1 MDLHIKDKVALVTGG
16 SRGLGR
22 AICMGLAA
30 EGVKVAVN
38 YQSNT
43 AKAEQVV
50 EEIKTKYKT
59 EVISVQADV
68 SKSGQVRQMFEQNEK
83 TLGPL
88 DILVNNAGIWPTS
101 YVKDMSEEQW
111 DSTID
116 INMKGPFLT
125 CRRAVQKWLET
136 GRTGRIVNI
145 SSQAAF
151 YGSTTGHAHYAAS
164 KAGLVTFTK
173 SLAREV
179 AAKGI
184 YVNAV
189 SPGFMSTEMSR
200 DEFGKNKEQY
210 LKRIP
215 LGRIA
220 EPAEIANMVVFLAS
234 DRAGYITGATM
245 DVNGGM
251 LMR

>member
-1 MDLHIKDKVALVTGG
+1 MDLHTKDKVALVTGG

-38 YQSNT
+38 YHSST
-43 AKAEQVV
+43 TKAEQVV
-50 EEIKTKYKT
+50 EEIKAKYKT
-59 EVISVQADV
+59 EAIAVQADV
-68 SKSGQVRQMFEQNEK
+68 SKPEQVRQMFEQTEE

-88 DILVNNAGIWPTS
+88 DILVNNAGTWPTA
-101 YVKDMSEEQW
+101 YVTDMSEEQW
-111 DSTID
+111 DTTVD

-136 GRTGRIVNI
+136 KKTGRIVNI

-151 YGSTTGHAHYAAS
+151 YGSTTGHSHYAAS

-179 AAKGI
+179 ATKGI
-184 YVNAV
+184 CVNAV
-189 SPGFMSTEMSR
+189 SPGFMATDMSR
-200 DEFGKNKEQY
+200 DEFRKHKKQY

-220 EPAEIANMVVFLAS
+220 EPEEVANMVVFLAS

>member
-1 MDLHIKDKVALVTGG
+1 MH
-16 SRGLGR
+16 
-22 AICMGLAA
+22 LAA
-30 EGVKVAVN
+30 EGAKVAVN
-38 YQSNT
+38 YHSNAT
-43 AKAEQVV
+43 KGRQVV
-50 EEIKTKYKT
+50 DEVEKEYKT

-68 SKSGQVRQMFEQNEK
+68 SKSEQVRQMFEQTEEN
-83 TLGPL
+83 LGPL
-88 DILVNNAGIWPTS
+88 DILVNNAGIWPTA
-101 YVKDMSEEQW
+101 YVADMPEEQW

-125 CRRAVQKWLET
+125 CRWAVQQWLKT

-145 SSQAAF
+145 SSQAAS

-179 AAKGI
+179 AANGI
-184 YVNAV
+184 CVNAV
-189 SPGFMSTEMSR
+189 SPGFMATEMAEDDFR
-200 DEFGKNKEQY
+200 KNKEQY

-220 EPAEIANMVVFLAS
+220 DPAEIANMVVFLAS

>member
-1 MDLHIKDKVALVTGG
+1 
-16 SRGLGR
+16 
-22 AICMGLAA
+22 MGLAA

-38 YQSNT
+38 YHSNA
-43 AKAEQVV
+43 AKAEQVI

-59 EVISVQADV
+59 EVIAVQADV
-68 SKSGQVRQMFEQNEK
+68 SKSEQVRQMFEQTKE
-83 TLGPL
+83 TFGPL

-101 YVKDMSEEQW
+101 YVTDMSEEQW
-111 DSTID
+111 DTTVD

-179 AAKGI
+179 AANGI
-184 YVNAV
+184 CVNAV
-189 SPGFMSTEMSR
+189 SPGFMATDMAR
-200 DEFGKNKEQY
+200 DELRKNKEQY

-215 LGRIA
+215 LGRIS
-220 EPAEIANMVVFLAS
+220 EPEEVANMVVFLAS

>member
-1 MDLHIKDKVALVTGG
+1 MDLHIQDNVALVTGG

-38 YQSNT
+38 YHSNT
-43 AKAEQVV
+43 TKAEEVV
-50 EEIKTKYKT
+50 EEVKQQYKT
-59 EVISVQADV
+59 EVIYVQANI
-68 SKSGQVRQMFEQNEK
+68 SKSEQVRQMFEQTEE

-88 DILVNNAGIWPTS
+88 DILVNNAGIWPTA
-101 YVKDMSEEQW
+101 YVTDMPEEQW

-125 CRRAVQKWLET
+125 CRWAVQKWLKT

-164 KAGLVTFTK
+164 KAGLRVD
-173 SLAREV
+173 R
-179 AAKGI
+179 
-184 YVNAV
+184 NAM
-189 SPGFMSTEMSR
+189 SPSGS
-200 DEFGKNKEQY
+200 QQP
-210 LKRIP
+210 LK
-215 LGRIA
+215 L
-220 EPAEIANMVVFLAS
+220 
-234 DRAGYITGATM
+234 
-245 DVNGGM
+245 
-251 LMR
+251 

>member
-1 MDLHIKDKVALVTGG
+1 M
-16 SRGLGR
+16 
-22 AICMGLAA
+22 
-30 EGVKVAVN
+30 
-38 YQSNT
+38 
-43 AKAEQVV
+43 
-50 EEIKTKYKT
+50 
-59 EVISVQADV
+59 
-68 SKSGQVRQMFEQNEK
+68 
-83 TLGPL
+83 P
-88 DILVNNAGIWPTS
+88 
-101 YVKDMSEEQW
+101 EEQW

-125 CRRAVQKWLET
+125 CRWAVQKWLKT

-179 AAKGI
+179 ASNGI
-184 YVNAV
+184 CVNAV
-189 SPGFMSTEMSR
+189 SPGFMATEMAQ
-200 DEFGKNKEQY
+200 DEFRKNKEQY

-245 DVNGGM
+245 DVDGGM

>member
-1 MDLHIKDKVALVTGG
+1 MDLHIKGKVALVTGG

-22 AICMGLAA
+22 AICLGLAA

-50 EEIKTKYKT
+50 EEIKNKYKT
-59 EVISVQADV
+59 EAIAVQADV
-68 SKSGQVRQMFEQNEK
+68 SKSEQVRQMFEQTEE

-88 DILVNNAGIWPTS
+88 DILVNNAGIWPTA

-125 CRRAVQKWLET
+125 CRRAVQRWLET

-179 AAKGI
+179 AAQGI
-184 YVNAV
+184 CVNAV
-189 SPGFMSTEMSR
+189 SPGFMTTDMAR
-200 DEFGKNKEQY
+200 DELRKNKEQY

-220 EPAEIANMVVFLAS
+220 EPEEVANMVVFLAS
-234 DRAGYITGATM
+234 ERAGYITGATM

>member
-1 MDLHIKDKVALVTGG
+1 MYLHIKDKVALVTGG

-38 YQSNT
+38 YHSSAT
-43 AKAEQVV
+43 KAEKVV

-59 EVISVQADV
+59 EVIAVQADV
-68 SKSGQVRQMFEQNEK
+68 SKSEQVRQIFEQTEEI
-83 TLGPL
+83 LGPL
-88 DILVNNAGIWPTS
+88 DILVNNAGTWPTA
-101 YVKDMSEEQW
+101 YITDMSEEQW
-111 DSTID
+111 DTTVD

-125 CRRAVQKWLET
+125 CRRAVQRWLET
-136 GRTGRIVNI
+136 GRTGRIINI

-164 KAGLVTFTK
+164 KAGLVTLTK

-184 YVNAV
+184 CVNAV
-189 SPGFMSTEMSR
+189 SPGFMATDMSR
-200 DEFGKNKEQY
+200 DEFRKNKKQY

-220 EPAEIANMVVFLAS
+220 EPEEIANMVVFLAS
-234 DRAGYITGATM
+234 DRAGYVTGATM

>member
-1 MDLHIKDKVALVTGG
+1 MDLHIKDKVALITGG

-38 YQSNT
+38 YHSSA

-50 EEIKTKYKT
+50 EEIKLKFKT
-59 EVISVQADV
+59 DVIAVQADV
-68 SKSGQVRQMFEQNEK
+68 SKSEQVQQMFEQTEEA
-83 TLGPL
+83 LGPL
-88 DILVNNAGIWPTS
+88 DILVNNAGIWPTA

-116 INMKGPFLT
+116 TNMKGPFLT

-136 GRTGRIVNI
+136 GRTGRIINI

-151 YGSTTGHAHYAAS
+151 YGSTTGHADYAAS

-179 AAKGI
+179 AENGI

-189 SPGFMSTEMSR
+189 SPGFMATDMAR
-200 DEFGKNKEQY
+200 DELRKNKEQY

-220 EPAEIANMVVFLAS
+220 EPVEIANMVVFLAS